1 MEDLI
6 NKFWDDI
13 YPYIEDIKTG
23 TFYVFPFESIEIS
36 KGMAKVKIQNTI
48 EITCHIE
55 DCYILEY
62 PTEYT
67 PGKVKIFQLGDEDG

>member
-1 MEDLI
+1 MKDLVD
-6 NKFWDDI
+6 KFLDEL
-13 YPYIEDIKTG
+13 PVEEIKTG
-23 TFYVFPFESIEIS
+23 TFYVFPFESIEII
-36 KGMAKVKIQNTI
+36 KGKAKIIIQNTL

-67 PGKVKIFQLGDEDG
+67 PGKVKIFLLVNENE